1 MIGRNPQTT
10 PREIVDDVLGRGR
23 TREIWGG
30 SYDKVLPVTV
40 GDFELSAVLSAVF
53 FMFRFGYRRGKGK
66 FLDTFADGPT
76 AENRRKIATIESITR
91 KLAQAKDRTFAGF
104 EDETT
109 RAILGDLLLCFCL
122 ENSKRSL
129 GRSEKVQRVAPAHYM
144 AS

>member
-40 GDFELSAVLSAVF
+40 ADFELSAVLSAVF

-76 AENRRKIATIESITR
+76 TENRRRTATIESVAS
-91 KLAQAKDRTFAGF
+91 KLAQADSAR
-104 EDETT
+104 
-109 RAILGDLLLCFCL
+109 LP
-122 ENSKRSL
+122 SKRPDIS
-129 GRSEKVQRVAPAHYM
+129 RKISAP
-144 AS
+144 SFVP